1 MLRKTR
7 GIVLNHI
14 KYRETSIIAKIYTEE
29 FGVRSYIVNGVRSK
43 NSKNKIGLFQS
54 LTILDLVVYYK
65 ESASVKRISEMKCT
79 FPFKSIPFEVKK
91 SSIAL
96 FISEILN
103 KSLKEENSNRELFYF
118 LYKSLIYLDEVK
130 EDFQNFH
137 LQFLIQLSS
146 YLGFFPTSIHDV
158 IENEESVLK
167 QEDKEI
173 FERLLRADY
182 TETIKLNNGLRRF
195 FLAHL
200 LRFYKNH
207 IENFGEIN
215 SEKILKEVLS

>member
-1 MLRKTR
+1 MLQKTR
-7 GIVLNHI
+7 GVVLNYI
-14 KYRETSIIAKIYTEE
+14 KYRETSIITKIYTEE
-29 FGVRSYIVNGVRSK
+29 FGLRTYIVNGVRSK

-65 ESASVKRISEMKCT
+65 ENSSIKRISEIKCT

-103 KSLKEENSNRELFYF
+103 KTLKEETSNQELFYF
-118 LYKSLIYLDEVK
+118 LHKSLIYLDEIK

-146 YLGFFPTSIHDV
+146 FLGFFPTSIKD
-158 IENEESVLK
+158 ILGDEASMLKEE
-167 QEDKEI
+167 EKEM
-173 FERLLRADY
+173 FEKLLRADY

-195 FLAHL
+195 FLAQL